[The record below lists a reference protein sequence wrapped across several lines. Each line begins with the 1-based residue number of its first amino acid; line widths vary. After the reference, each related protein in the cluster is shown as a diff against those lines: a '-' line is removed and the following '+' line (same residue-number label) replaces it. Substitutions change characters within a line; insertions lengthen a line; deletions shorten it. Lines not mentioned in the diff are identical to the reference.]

1 MVSAGIAGAAVPAG
15 LRRHAAR
22 NRGERHSQPLDCSDH
37 WRFGDGA
44 RVVYRKRHLRLSCS
58 ESSDEDIVDG
68 KAPHDK
74 CGGYVV

>member
-1 MVSAGIAGAAVPAG
+1 MVSAGIAGAAVPAV
-15 LRRHAAR
+15 LRRHLAR
-22 NRGERHSQPLDCSDH
+22 NRGEGHSQSRDCSDH

-58 ESSDEDIVDG
+58 ESSDEHIVDG

-74 CGGYVV
+74 GGGYVV